1 MCRICSRANLDSQSE
16 TLAASI
22 TTSNANAAANDATA
36 GYDAAATYAATNDDV
51 TRSPCDVG
59 LRSSNWL
66 RYASASVHPSQ
77 YLPAPSRP
85 QCLQSQRGLERHLST
100 R

>member
-1 MCRICSRANLDSQSE
+1 VPNLLQSNLDSQSE
-16 TLAASI
+16 TLAGSI
-22 TTSNANAAANDATA
+22 TTINANAAANDATA
-36 GYDAAATYAATNDDV
+36 ATDAATNDDV

-59 LRSSNWL
+59 LRSPNWL
-66 RYASASVHPSQ
+66 RNALASVHPSQ

-85 QCLQSQRGLERHLST
+85 QCLQSQRRLERHLSA